1 MVFLGQTGDTGRMV
15 MTWLDLI
22 IATLAATVGAGIL
35 LLILWRLDA
44 RPKATTLSSSN
55 AATGPVFL
63 FRDRLL
69 IDATPDAQ
77 AMIAPHTDQLDELD
91 AALHVLS
98 SHFPTLREILDDEGI
113 TQTRIKGR
121 DADGLWIDVDRAG
134 GRLRLAVK
142 GQTGATA
149 SDVIERDVRLSE
161 LAMLRDMTQHSPQ
174 LIWQE
179 DCSGRLI
186 WANHTYLTFCDKV
199 HSTAP
204 GDTSAWPDVSLF
216 PDLHSKLATRE
227 SVVSRVSI
235 TLPARQAEQW
245 FDVTSV
251 KRGEGSMHFATD
263 ANAVVRAD
271 HERRHFV
278 QTLSKTFADLSIG
291 LAIFNKRREL
301 SMFNPAL
308 LDLTNL
314 PVEFLSCRPRLEA
327 VLDRLRET
335 RMLPEPRNY
344 TSWRDHFTAVE
355 AAAKDGR
362 YTEIWNLPEGQ
373 TYRVTGRPHPDGAFA
388 FLFEDIS
395 AEMSLTRRFRSDI
408 ETGQAV
414 LDTLPEAIVVFS
426 SAGTLVMSNTAYAN
440 LWGDLSD
447 EVVAPHEL
455 QVAARIWQSRSA
467 ATPVWAELQNFIQV
481 LGPRKPWSDRVILDD
496 GRQLRCTANPIS
508 GGMTMVKF
516 SFAAPMKPV
525 IRKLTMP
532 DTALM
537 AAKR

>member
-1 MVFLGQTGDTGRMV
+1 MVFQGQTGDTGRMA
-15 MTWLDLI
+15 MTWLELM
-22 IATLAATVGAGIL
+22 IATIAATVGAGIL
-35 LLILWRLDA
+35 LAMLWRLDA
-44 RPKATTLSSSN
+44 RSQSTAVTAGH

-77 AMIAPHTDQLDELD
+77 AMIAPHIDHLDD
-91 AALHVLS
+91 YQAAMHVLS
-98 SHFPTLREILDDEGI
+98 PHFPTLRDTLESDGV
-113 TQTRIKGR
+113 TQTRIAGR
-121 DADGLWIDVDRAG
+121 DADGLWIDVDQSG

-142 GQTGATA
+142 GQAGTTA

-179 DCSGRLI
+179 DNDGRLI
-186 WANHTYLTFCDKV
+186 WANHAYLSFCDKV
-199 HSTAP
+199 HSTEP
-204 GDTSAWPDVSLF
+204 GDTTALPAVSLF
-216 PDLHSKLATRE
+216 PDLHAKLTARDN
-227 SVVSRVSI
+227 VVSRVSV
-235 TLPARQAEQW
+235 TLPQKQAEQW

-308 LDLTNL
+308 LDMTHL
-314 PVEFLSCRPRLEA
+314 PVEFLSRRPQLDA

-344 TSWRDHFTAVE
+344 TTWRDHFTAVE

-414 LDTLPEAIVVFS
+414 LDTLPEAIAVFS
-426 SAGTLVMSNTAYAN
+426 SAGTLVMSNAAYTS
-440 LWGDLSD
+440 LWGVLSD

-455 QVAARIWQSRSA
+455 QMAARIWQSKTV
-467 ATPVWAELQNFIQV
+467 ATPVWAELLNFINV
-481 LGPRKPWSDRVILDD
+481 LGPRKPWSDRVMLDD
-496 GRQLRCTANPIS
+496 GRQLRCHANPIA

-516 SFAAPMKPV
+516 SFAPPMKPV

-537 AAKR
+537 VAKR